1 MAHARRMSVHMS
13 ICMSKHMSV
22 RVLQASPDLT
32 NLQALAAVPSALVAA
47 EGPMEGGDERTA
59 EGPMEGGDERTEE
72 ERAAAMKARRKA
84 KGATIRT
91 VSARHISQ

>member
-13 ICMSKHMSV
+13 ICMSEHMSV

-32 NLQALAAVPSALVAA
+32 SLQALAAVPSALVAA
-47 EGPMEGGDERTA
+47 EGPTEGGD
-59 EGPMEGGDERTEE
+59 GRTEQ